1 MHLKVFTKCQML
13 CNAYD
18 DMSGFS
24 ILNTRGVTPGRAAVE
39 AWVRKTTLCW
49 SVADVWGP
57 VAAVA
62 SGTGNRAGVGDVRLT
77 RGAKWQRQLAGLL
90 GTRASSGILG
100 RLAGPRA
107 CALGLAGPRSRAAG
121 WEAHFFFS
129 LFSVFHFFSLV

>member
-1 MHLKVFTKCQML
+1 ML

-49 SVADVWGP
+49 SVADAWGQ

-62 SGTGNRAGVGDVRLT
+62 GGAVGRAGEQRHPVPARWAAGVR
-77 RGAKWQRQLAGLL
+77 AG
-90 GTRASSGILG
+90 
-100 RLAGPRA
+100 
-107 CALGLAGPRSRAAG
+107 AG
-121 WEAHFFFS
+121 WEAHLFFS
-129 LFSVFHFFSLV
+129 FSCLSFLSHCLNSNLV